1 MTIEP
6 EEGTPIIV
14 SAQTD
19 RACDA
24 YIRMLDLE
32 KQREEANAS
41 ALDVFTRDTLE
52 IMHRAIFIE
61 WTRWGWK
68 GSAEMSVIQ
77 QIMKANAHTKMDF
90 MAARLVARAQYQKTK
105 LPAYG
110 YVAAAAVTKM
120 LTSAIKVGDVAIAP
134 RDLWSHVQTNFSL
147 APRLGGAMKRPS
159 GHEG

>member
-68 GSAEMSVIQ
+68 GSATH
-77 QIMKANAHTKMDF
+77 K
-90 MAARLVARAQYQKTK
+90 
-105 LPAYG
+105 
-110 YVAAAAVTKM
+110 
-120 LTSAIKVGDVAIAP
+120 
-134 RDLWSHVQTNFSL
+134 
-147 APRLGGAMKRPS
+147 
-159 GHEG
+159 